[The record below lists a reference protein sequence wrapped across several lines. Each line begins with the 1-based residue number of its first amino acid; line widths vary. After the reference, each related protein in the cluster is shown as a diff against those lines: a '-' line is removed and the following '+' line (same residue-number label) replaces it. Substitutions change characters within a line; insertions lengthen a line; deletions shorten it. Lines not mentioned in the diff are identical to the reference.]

1 MILRTLQYSPG
12 VRRVHFC
19 FLIAKELIEVDAT
32 YTNACILEHQIE
44 AQIVD
49 DFLTGQEIPHYIK
62 SFYSGAYD
70 GLFQLSSG
78 WGAVFA
84 PQAYHRIIQEIL
96 SDLRKR

>member
-1 MILRTLQYSPG
+1 MLG
-12 VRRVHFC
+12 
-19 FLIAKELIEVDAT
+19 ELIKVDVLST
-32 YTNACILEHQIE
+32 YTKACILEHQIE

-49 DFLTGQEIPHYIK
+49 DFLKDQDIPHYIK

-84 PQAYHRIIQEIL
+84 PQVYHRTIQDIL

>member
-1 MILRTLQYSPG
+1 MG
-12 VRRVHFC
+12 NDE
-19 FLIAKELIEVDAT
+19 ELIKVDVLST
-32 YTNACILEHQIE
+32 YTKACILEHQIE

-49 DFLTGQEIPHYIK
+49 DFLTEQNIPHYIK
-62 SFYSGAYD
+62 SFYSEAYD

-84 PQAYHRIIQEIL
+84 PQVYHRTIQEIL

>member
-1 MILRTLQYSPG
+1 MKGFTGFPFTLE
-12 VRRVHFC
+12 R
-19 FLIAKELIEVDAT
+19 FLGIAEELIKVDVLSS

-49 DFLTGQEIPHYIK
+49 DFLKEQNIPHYIK
-62 SFYSGAYD
+62 SFYSEAYD

-84 PQAYHRIIQEIL
+84 PEVYHEKIHEIL
-96 SDLRKR
+96 SDLRKT